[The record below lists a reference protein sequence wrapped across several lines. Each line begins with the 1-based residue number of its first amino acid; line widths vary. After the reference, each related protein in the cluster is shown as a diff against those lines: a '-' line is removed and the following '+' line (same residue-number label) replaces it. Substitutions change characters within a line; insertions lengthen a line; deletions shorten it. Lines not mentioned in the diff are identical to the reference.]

1 MTAGVT
7 EDVISLRTDEH
18 LLPVAFLGRSSSM
31 FYCKNY
37 GARSHLLEMIM
48 KGPLILA
55 AAVLALVVPGAAMA
69 QSYGGY
75 GGGQVY
81 GDQYRGNDGYGRS
94 YGDRDRDY
102 RQSWRS
108 NGGGYYQRGY
118 GYNDRHDREERR
130 ERRHERRERYQ
141 RYGGYGY

>member
-1 MTAGVT
+1 
-7 EDVISLRTDEH
+7 
-18 LLPVAFLGRSSSM
+18 
-31 FYCKNY
+31 
-37 GARSHLLEMIM
+37 MIM

-94 YGDRDRDY
+94 YGDRDRDRDY
-102 RQSWRS
+102 RQSWRG